1 MSGELPYE
9 EILAENAR
17 RWEWL
22 EAKYDPV
29 TGEGCPGDRAWLEIP
44 DFAIP
49 KQFVPKTMLKNE
61 MVKKIVKCGTIA
73 SFIEKY
79 AKGSATPHDI
89 ELSLRRIR
97 HRHDYLFWAYFCF
110 PILYKTGGE
119 GRFILNRAQLE
130 LDEEVEKL
138 RLARKPI
145 DIILDKARQFGG
157 STYFVSKQTWI
168 LLKHDNYHSFVIAAH
183 LQSSSENIQRMIRHA
198 ISKYP
203 AWDLGLAEDE
213 SLSLLPDGK
222 TGVAHA
228 IKDSK
233 GNKVIQGL
241 IYIGTAQNPDSIRS
255 SAVSGA
261 HFSECAYFPNTEKI
275 RPEELIASISGSILK
290 RHLSMQVYESTAKT
304 SDDFFHDMY
313 ISAKRGESSYKA
325 LFIPWY
331 HIKHDTIPIDDHRA
345 FIDWLFAHKDDT
357 KPTDQWKDPGSHYW
371 MLWESGATLEGINW
385 YRYKRRDFST
395 YAQMA
400 NEAPS
405 NDVESFQ
412 SAGSHV
418 FDIYQVEALRK
429 YFRQPAECGHLVS
442 NDRRDAG
449 VLKGIRF
456 VKSATGNLLIYE
468 RPDKS
473 PVSNRYVV
481 SVDIGGIGPNSDY
494 HSVRVMD
501 RLMMMPDYGGIPQV
515 VAEMHYHCKRD
526 DLVFD
531 AVRLAKWYNDA
542 LLVIES
548 NTLEMQQ
555 NSEGD
560 GSQYVLDKAAEI
572 YGAHLY
578 CRESPPEDITEGAPR
593 KWGFHTNAKT
603 KPLILDFAQWAIS
616 ERAWDEPSEHCL
628 DEFSMYVIEAGKYT
642 APKGKHDDILMSTCI
657 LLWVCYHDMPLPR
670 WIDKSRKKPIEKELN
685 IATF

>member
-1 MSGELPYE
+1 
-9 EILAENAR
+9 
-17 RWEWL
+17 
-22 EAKYDPV
+22 
-29 TGEGCPGDRAWLEIP
+29 
-44 DFAIP
+44 
-49 KQFVPKTMLKNE
+49 
-61 MVKKIVKCGTIA
+61 
-73 SFIEKY
+73 
-79 AKGSATPHDI
+79 
-89 ELSLRRIR
+89 
-97 HRHDYLFWAYFCF
+97 
-110 PILYKTGGE
+110 
-119 GRFILNRAQLE
+119 
-130 LDEEVEKL
+130 
-138 RLARKPI
+138 
-145 DIILDKARQFGG
+145 
-157 STYFVSKQTWI
+157 
-168 LLKHDNYHSFVIAAH
+168 
-183 LQSSSENIQRMIRHA
+183 
-198 ISKYP
+198 
-203 AWDLGLAEDE
+203 
-213 SLSLLPDGK
+213 
-222 TGVAHA
+222 
-228 IKDSK
+228 
-233 GNKVIQGL
+233 
-241 IYIGTAQNPDSIRS
+241 
-255 SAVSGA
+255 
-261 HFSECAYFPNTEKI
+261 
-275 RPEELIASISGSILK
+275 
-290 RHLSMQVYESTAKT
+290 
-304 SDDFFHDMY
+304 
-313 ISAKRGESSYKA
+313 
-325 LFIPWY
+325 
-331 HIKHDTIPIDDHRA
+331 
-345 FIDWLFAHKDDT
+345 
-357 KPTDQWKDPGSHYW
+357 

-429 YFRQPAECGHLVS
+429 YCRKPAECGHLVS

-456 VKSATGNLLIYE
+456 VKSAIGNLLIYE

-481 SVDIGGIGPNSDY
+481 SVDIGGVGPNSDY

-501 RLMMMPDYGGIPQV
+501 RLMMMPDYGGIPQI

-578 CRESPPEDITEGAPR
+578 CRESPPEDITDGVPR